1 MLAARL
7 GRNEPHDPALEL
19 LRMAIGPGEAE
30 DADESRIPV
39 CSLEGPESLCQ
50 LPAHPAHGMCEIP
63 LGPCLL
69 AHFPA
74 IETPLRLIGA
84 AYILYLAY
92 SMLKASYQFKAQD
105 EKPLGFNQGFLLQLL
120 NPKLFVYA
128 LTLFT
133 GFLAPITTSL
143 PLLILAAC
151 LLAVVAFCATSGWA
165 LFGTVVKAYLRHPR
179 VKLIVNIV
187 LSLALVYTAL
197 ELAGLV

>member
-1 MLAARL
+1 MF
-7 GRNEPHDPALEL
+7 
-19 LRMAIGPGEAE
+19 
-30 DADESRIPV
+30 ADT
-39 CSLEGPESLCQ
+39 L
-50 LPAHPAHGMCEIP
+50 IP
-63 LGPCLL
+63 LLSYVLISTFTPGPNNISSASLGVLYGYKGTLRYQAGMGGGVFAIMIVCGWVSGSLL

-84 AYILYLAY
+84 AYILYLAS